1 MQNEQTDKG
10 LYSIIV
16 TLRKRLFVC
25 SSSYLFVNESTRQLE
40 YINQLVKPLN
50 VAEVLTMNKVLVLRV
65 HTYAALECTSYVR
78 LKCSLE

>member
-16 TLRKRLFVC
+16 TLRKRLFVY

-40 YINQLVKPLN
+40 YIKSISQ
-50 VAEVLTMNKVLVLRV
+50 AT
-65 HTYAALECTSYVR
+65 
-78 LKCSLE
+78 